1 MANAT
6 FFNVVRET
14 VFGGTLTQ
22 AQVDGFNV
30 IIRAWE
36 QMGDGDPRKLAYIL
50 ATTYHETARTMQ
62 PVRETLAKT
71 DAKAKEIL
79 TKAWKAGKLPWV
91 KRDYWSSGYF
101 GRGYVQL
108 TWRDN
113 YAKAGKKLGIDLV
126 HQPELALQPSI
137 AAHILIRGMME
148 GWFTGKKL
156 PDYINAI
163 KADYVEARRIVNG
176 TDRAVMIAGYATKF
190 EQALDQADFSA
201 EKPAQPRKPTPAP
214 TAPAKPEKAPSGP
227 VAAIVAGLIAIG
239 AALYAILKAI
249 GAPLP

>member
-1 MANAT
+1 MNAT

-14 VFGGTLTQ
+14 VFSGALTQ
-22 AQVDGFNV
+22 EQVDGFNV

-50 ATTYHETARTMQ
+50 GTTYHETARTMQ

-79 TKAWKAGKLPWV
+79 TKAWRAGKLPWV
-91 KRDYWSSGYF
+91 KTDYWSSGYF

-148 GWFTGKKL
+148 GWFTTKKL
-156 PDYINAI
+156 PDYISAT
-163 KADYVEARRIVNG
+163 KADYVEARRVVNG
-176 TDRAVMIAGYATKF
+176 TDRAVMIAGYAAKF
-190 EQALDQADFSA
+190 EQALDQAEYGS
-201 EKPAQPRKPTPAP
+201 EKPTQPAEPSPAP
-214 TAPAKPEKAPSGP
+214 TAPEADNTQPKSGLGAV
-227 VAAIVAGLIAIG
+227 VAVIIAMG
-239 AALYAILKAI
+239 VALYAFAKSQGI
-249 GAPLP
+249 PLP